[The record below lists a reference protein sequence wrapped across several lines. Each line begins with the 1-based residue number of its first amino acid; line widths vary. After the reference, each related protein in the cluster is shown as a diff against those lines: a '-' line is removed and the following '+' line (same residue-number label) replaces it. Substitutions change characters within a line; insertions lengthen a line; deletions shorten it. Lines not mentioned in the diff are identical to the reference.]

1 MRFHILAS
9 TCALVAM
16 PVLLGGCTMPLAA
29 VPAAQTVQPIANEIT
44 VVGAMAR
51 PAPLEGGTGAIYLTI
66 LNGLPEEV
74 RLVSASSPLAAV
86 TELHE
91 TVNDEGVMRM
101 IPQPDGFTI
110 PAGESVELAPGGKHI
125 MLIDLV
131 HPLLAGEEIP
141 LTLSFRPSVLLTL
154 TVPVGEMD
162 GAMGDEAAAH
172 DHSAATE
179 DEAAAHDHSA
189 ATEDE
194 AAHDHS
200 AATEDEAAAHDHSA
214 VEDTTDPHHAD
225 AALAALIEA
234 LPVASVHGLDD
245 SLSKGEIPDYAEST
259 METLLETLVDGAWPE
274 VMQAEITGIRAH
286 AEELKAALQAGDLAT
301 AQPLAAELHDLLH
314 ALEHSAGGH

>member
-1 MRFHILAS
+1 
-9 TCALVAM
+9 
-16 PVLLGGCTMPLAA
+16 
-29 VPAAQTVQPIANEIT
+29 
-44 VVGAMAR
+44 
-51 PAPLEGGTGAIYLTI
+51 
-66 LNGLPEEV
+66 
-74 RLVSASSPLAAV
+74 
-86 TELHE
+86 
-91 TVNDEGVMRM
+91 MRM
-101 IPQPDGFTI
+101 IPQPDGFAI
-110 PAGESVELAPGGKHI
+110 PAGEGVELAPGGKHI
-125 MLIDLV
+125 MLIDLM
-131 HPLLAGEEIP
+131 HPLTAGDEIP
-141 LTLSFRPSVLLTL
+141 LTLSFSPSSLLTL
-154 TVPVGEMD
+154 TVQVMEMG

-189 ATEDE
+189 ATEDA

-200 AATEDEAAAHDHSA
+200 AAADTGDHD
-214 VEDTTDPHHAD
+214 HAD

-259 METLLETLVDGAWPE
+259 METPLETLVDGAWPE